1 MYFCSLGSASL
12 ALGGQTRAAFPRVDK
27 DGYFTIIGDEKNDRG
42 NEHEIDIDE
51 IIAGHLDFIISEIG
65 K

>member
-1 MYFCSLGSASL
+1 MVILSV
-12 ALGGQTRAAFPRVDK
+12 RVDK

-42 NEHEIDIDE
+42 FEHEIDVDE
-51 IIAGHLDFIISEIG
+51 IFAGHINFIISEIG